1 MTKKCVK
8 IALFKMLK
16 GDDVIM
22 NKSQTELIKQ
32 VNYYLLRELWKY
44 VKGYVGTDKDEEW
57 VGFYSTIGIRRNT
70 YTAYVIGDTVNQL
83 VDLNKKKDKLENT
96 GISFGVF
103 TGAKLVELS
112 TSIEKNVSLE
122 EWGQFFLDKETV
134 ESLKEY
140 PKEMKKYIKI
150 RKQVQ
155 QKIED
160 AFASLSIGLPY
171 DTELYRA
178 FYYFKMKIPFNI
190 KDSSGKILEV
200 IGVQEHVKDRDWKY
214 ASDDV
219 LISAIEYM
227 KKNIETAL
235 IVKQYRDK
243 FNK

>member
-70 YTAYVIGDTVNQL
+70 YTAYVTGDIINQL
-83 VDLNKKKDKLENT
+83 TDLNKKKSKLENT
-96 GISFGVF
+96 GISFEVF
-103 TGAKLVELS
+103 TGEKLIELS

-122 EWGQFFLDKETV
+122 EWEQFFGDEDTV
-134 ESLKEY
+134 KKLSNTER
-140 PKEMKKYIKI
+140 KKYNNL
-150 RKQVQ
+150 RKQVLQ
-155 QKIED
+155 RIED
-160 AFASLSIGLPY
+160 AFACLSIGLPY

-200 IGVQEHVKDRDWKY
+200 IGVLEHVKDRDWKY